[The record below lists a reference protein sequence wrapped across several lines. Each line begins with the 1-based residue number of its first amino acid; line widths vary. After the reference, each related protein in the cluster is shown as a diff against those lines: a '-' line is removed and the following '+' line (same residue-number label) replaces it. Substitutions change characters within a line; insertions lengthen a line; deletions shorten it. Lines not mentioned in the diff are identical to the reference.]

1 MVHQTMKTS
10 NTSAPSAS
18 SNNKVMAAIADQ
30 KQGREGKFCWRA
42 RSWRLAVV
50 AGIVGSLVACAT
62 PVAEIPPAPADIP
75 PALAAIPPAPAAIP
89 PLAAPAAPPA
99 LPPAIQRAGSRWVP
113 VHWAELPG
121 WSPEGLHAVWN
132 AWVRGCERPAP
143 GQATLCAEVRQLS
156 IATDVE
162 QQAWVMRR
170 LQPYR
175 VTEPDGT
182 PPSGLLTGYYEP
194 IMDARRQPSAT
205 HRTPLYAP
213 PASLKAG
220 QPWFTRQQIDTDA
233 SVQAALKGREIAWL
247 ADPIDALILQ
257 IQGSGRLNIT
267 EPDGSQRQVRVAFAA
282 HNGQPYQSVGRW
294 LLDQRAITDARWDA
308 IKAWA
313 ARNPQRLNDMLW
325 SNPRT
330 VFFREETLS
339 DFDARFGPRGAQG
352 VPLTPSRSIAV
363 DPKSIPY
370 GTPVWLATQGP
381 TLNIQRLVMAQD
393 TGGAIVGAVRADLFT
408 GWGSWTDEAYITA
421 AALKQPLQMWVLW
434 PRVP

>member
-1 MVHQTMKTS
+1 MNTS
-10 NTSAPSAS
+10 NTNAPSAS
-18 SNNKVMAAIADQ
+18 SNNKVMVAVEDH
-30 KQGREGKFCWRA
+30 KQGVEGRGLRNA
-42 RSWRLAVV
+42 RGWRLVV
-50 AGIVGSLVACAT
+50 MAGIVGSLLACAT
-62 PVAEIPPAPADIP
+62 DVVEIPSAPADIP
-75 PALAAIPPAPAAIP
+75 PLVAVTTDTAP
-89 PLAAPAAPPA
+89 

-113 VHWAELPG
+113 VRWAELPG
-121 WSPEGLHAVWN
+121 WGAEGLHAVWN

-143 GQATLCAEVRQLS
+143 GQAGLCAEVRQLS
-156 IATDVE
+156 IATDAE
-162 QQAWVMRR
+162 QQAWVMGQ

-182 PPSGLLTGYYEP
+182 PPNGLLTGYYEP
-194 IMDARRQPSAT
+194 ILDARRQSDAR
-205 HRTPLYAP
+205 HRTPLYEP
-213 PASLKAG
+213 PDGLKAG
-220 QPWFTRQQIDTDA
+220 QPWFTRQQIDRDA
-233 SVQAALKGREIAWL
+233 SAQAALKGREIAWL

-267 EPDGSQRQVRVAFAA
+267 EVDGSQRQVRVAFAA

-294 LLDQRAITDARWDA
+294 LLDQRAITDARWEA

-330 VFFREETLS
+330 VFFREEELS

-352 VPLTPSRSIAV
+352 VPLTPGRSIAV

-408 GWGSWTDEAYITA
+408 GWGSWTDEAYTTA

-434 PRVP
+434 PRQP